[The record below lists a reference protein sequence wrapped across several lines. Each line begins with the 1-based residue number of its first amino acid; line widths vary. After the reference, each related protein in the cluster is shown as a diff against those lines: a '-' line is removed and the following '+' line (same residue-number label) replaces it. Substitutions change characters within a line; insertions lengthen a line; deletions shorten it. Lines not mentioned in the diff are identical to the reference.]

1 MEERVLEARSGDLH
15 PEFIA
20 DGEVAGRHASRV
32 MVLPEEDRLPRPMQ
46 TSPFCDAT
54 FKRATGG
61 IGKLTGM
68 VLSQPCEQRL
78 RPEPGLN
85 LQTLPN
91 IIPDIL
97 EGIAPRAIRASRC
110 LPRRQPVAVPIF
122 ASRFLA
128 HLRHPCRIGQR
139 PAQSEQ
145 SPKFLDASIRDHCN
159 LHEHQELQSST
170 IFPLPWNSN
179 YRSART
185 TAKTLKQRLHQPVLL
200 IVANREN

>member
-1 MEERVLEARSGDLH
+1 MEERVIESRSGDLH

-20 DGEVAGRHASRV
+20 DCEVAGRQSPRMV
-32 MVLPEEDRLPRPMQ
+32 VLPKEDRLPRPMQ

-54 FKRATGG
+54 LKRATCR

-78 RPEPGLN
+78 RPEPGLA

-145 SPKFLDASIRDHCN
+145 SPQFFHASMLDHRN
-159 LHEHQELQSST
+159 LHKNKELQ
-170 IFPLPWNSN
+170 
-179 YRSART
+179 
-185 TAKTLKQRLHQPVLL
+185 
-200 IVANREN
+200 